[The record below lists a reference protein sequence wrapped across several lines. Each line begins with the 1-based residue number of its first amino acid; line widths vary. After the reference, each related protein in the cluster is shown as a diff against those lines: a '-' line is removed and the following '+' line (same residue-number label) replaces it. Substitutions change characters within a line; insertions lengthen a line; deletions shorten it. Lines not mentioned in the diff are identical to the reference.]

1 MTRAEKILL
10 ILLAAL
16 NFTHILDFMIMM
28 PLGNY
33 LMAYFKVNARQFS
46 FAVSAYNYAAFVSG
60 ILAAFVVDRYDR
72 KSVLIFGY
80 VGFLVGTLF
89 CALAPS
95 FLLLGLARLVAGLF
109 GGLISAQVLSIVA
122 DTFPYEKR
130 GRAMSWLMTAF
141 SFASIVGV
149 PLSLYLARF
158 FEWHAPFYF
167 IVLLG
172 VVVLPAIIRYVPSV
186 KSHINTKHSG
196 VNIVR
201 TLSNVFSVPAQ
212 RAAMLFS
219 GTLMLGH
226 FLIIPF
232 INPYMEFNNGFSKTQ
247 TPMIYLVG
255 GLTTLGSAVVWGRLA
270 DHYGKLR
277 IFTIA
282 GFLSVIPVLIVTNL
296 PHWPFG
302 LVLVPFAF
310 WFAMT
315 NGRTISAQAMV
326 SQVVPPQTRGSF
338 MSFNSSMQQL
348 FTGAASTFAGFI
360 VSSDQQNRILHYEW
374 LGFISVAIILIC
386 LLLARRLK
394 VE

>member
-1 MTRAEKILL
+1 
-10 ILLAAL
+10 
-16 NFTHILDFMIMM
+16 
-28 PLGNY
+28 
-33 LMAYFKVNARQFS
+33 
-46 FAVSAYNYAAFVSG
+46 
-60 ILAAFVVDRYDR
+60 
-72 KSVLIFGY
+72 
-80 VGFLVGTLF
+80 
-89 CALAPS
+89 
-95 FLLLGLARLVAGLF
+95 
-109 GGLISAQVLSIVA
+109 
-122 DTFPYEKR
+122 
-130 GRAMSWLMTAF
+130 MSWLMTAF

-167 IVLLG
+167 IVFMG
-172 VVVLPAIIRYVPSV
+172 VIVLPAIIHYVPSV
-186 KSHINTKHSG
+186 KSHINAKHEG
-196 VNIVR
+196 VNIMM
-201 TLSNVFSVPAQ
+201 TLKNVFSIPAQ

-255 GLTTLGSAVVWGRLA
+255 GLTTLLSAVVWGRLA

-360 VSSDQQNRILHYEW
+360 ISSDQQNRILHYER
-374 LGFISVAIILIC
+374 LGFISVAIILLC
-386 LLLARRLK
+386 LVLARRLK

>member
-33 LMAYFKVNARQFS
+33 LMPYFKVNARQFS
-46 FAVSAYNYAAFVSG
+46 LAVSAYNYAAFVSG

-89 CALAPS
+89 CALAPT
-95 FLLLGLARLVAGLF
+95 FLLLGMARVVAGLF

-167 IVLLG
+167 IVFMG
-172 VVVLPAIIRYVPSV
+172 VIVLPAIIRYVPSV
-186 KSHINTKHSG
+186 KSHINAKHEG
-196 VNIVR
+196 VNIMM
-201 TLSNVFSVPAQ
+201 TLKNVFSIPAQ

-255 GLTTLGSAVVWGRLA
+255 GLTTLLSAVVWGRLA

-360 VSSDQQNRILHYEW
+360 ISSDQQNRILHYER
-374 LGFISVAIILIC
+374 LGFISVAIILLC
-386 LLLARRLK
+386 LVLARRLK